1 MKLNKIKQLA
11 IKTIKVGKARIV
23 FNANR
28 LDEIKEAIT
37 KQDVRDLVSDKAI
50 IIREIKGTR
59 KKVKRKTRRR
69 QGSIKVKVNT
79 RKKDYMTL
87 TRKLRNYLSE
97 LRKHGTISQEKFLK
111 LRKEIRA
118 KAFRSKA
125 HLKERIEK
133 GDK

>member
-1 MKLNKIKQLA
+1 MNLDKVKQLA
-11 IKTIKVGKARIV
+11 VKTIKVGKARIV
-23 FNANR
+23 FSINR

-37 KQDVRDLVSDKAI
+37 KQDIRDLVNDKAI
-50 IIREIKGTR
+50 IVKEIKGTR

-69 QGSIKVKVNT
+69 QGSIKIKVNT
-79 RKKDYMTL
+79 RKRDYMDL
-87 TRKLRNYLSE
+87 TRKLRSYLSE
-97 LRKHGTISQEKFLK
+97 LRKHNVITQEKFLE

-133 GDK
+133 SDK